1 MLMPE
6 TGHSQLKH
14 IAQQPVFWGLFFY
27 DTQADTQNH
36 MNLFTLNQKSQKQ
49 FM

>member
-14 IAQQPVFWGLFFY
+14 IAQQPVFGGLFFY
-27 DTQADTQNH
+27 NMHAHTQNH

-49 FM
+49 FI